1 MQPNTIDRFARDSG
15 NLKTPV
21 MTTETLQVTLNRHA
35 RAHTAFV
42 GLVTF
47 SVLIFWRTFHALV
60 LFSLNHEASSH
71 ILLIPLV
78 SIYLLWTERSRIFQ
92 VVRPS
97 PVRGATLVLA
107 AFALY
112 LLMARQWSVQDPEQ
126 FLPGA
131 TLAII
136 LLWLGGFLLCYG
148 VAAWRRAS
156 FPLLFLLLMVPLPP
170 AVLEHSIYLLQ
181 QGSTE
186 IAYLLF
192 KAVGVPVLRQGF
204 ILAVPGVTI
213 EVAREC
219 SGIRS
224 SVALFITCLLAG
236 HLFLRTTSRMFVFVL
251 LAFPLAIIKNGI
263 RIATLT
269 LLSVYVDPGFL
280 TGRLHH
286 EGGFVFFLLAL
297 ALLFPVLLLLQKSE
311 STAKPSVVVSDET
324 KSGFAGEL

>member
-1 MQPNTIDRFARDSG
+1 
-15 NLKTPV
+15 
-21 MTTETLQVTLNRHA
+21 MTTETLQVTLHRHA

-42 GLVTF
+42 GLVVL
-47 SVLIFWRTFHALV
+47 SVIIFWRTFHALV
-60 LFSLNHEASSH
+60 LFSLDHESSSH
-71 ILLIPLV
+71 ILLIPVV

-92 VVRPS
+92 MVRPA
-97 PVRGATLVLA
+97 PGRGTTLVLA
-107 AFALY
+107 AIALY
-112 LLMARQWSVQDPEQ
+112 FFTASHWSALDPER

-131 TLAII
+131 TLAIV
-136 LLWLGGFLLCYG
+136 LLWLGAFLLCFG
-148 VAAWRRAS
+148 VTAWRRACFS
-156 FPLLFLLLMVPLPP
+156 LLFLLLMVPLPP
-170 AVLEHSIYLLQ
+170 TLLDRSIYLLQ

-192 KAVGVPVLRQGF
+192 KALGVPVLREGF
-204 ILAVPGVTI
+204 LLTVPGVTI

-224 SVALFITCLLAG
+224 SVALFITCLLAA
-236 HLFLRTTSRMFVFVL
+236 HLFLRTKWRMLVFVL

-263 RIATLT
+263 RITTLT

-297 ALLFPVLLLLQKSE
+297 AILFPVLVLLQKSE
-311 STAKPSVVVSDET
+311 AHTRASGLIPQKTE
-324 KSGFAGEL
+324 SGFVGEL

>member
-1 MQPNTIDRFARDSG
+1 
-15 NLKTPV
+15 

-131 TLAII
+131 TLAIV

-148 VAAWRRAS
+148 VAAWRRAR

-170 AVLEHSIYLLQ
+170 ALLERSIYLLQ

-224 SVALFITCLLAG
+224 SVALFITCLLAA

-297 ALLFPVLLLLQKSE
+297 AILSPVLLSLQKSE
-311 STAKPSVVVSDET
+311 RTAKPSVLVSDET

>member
-1 MQPNTIDRFARDSG
+1 
-15 NLKTPV
+15 V
-21 MTTETLQVTLNRHA
+21 TTETLQVTLNRHA

-42 GLVTF
+42 GLVIL
-47 SVLIFWRTFHALV
+47 SVIIFWKTFHSLM
-60 LFSLNHEASSH
+60 LFSLDHESSSH

-92 VVRPS
+92 VIRSS
-97 PVRGATLVLA
+97 PVPGATLVLA
-107 AFALY
+107 AIALY
-112 LLMARQWSVQDPEQ
+112 LFTAGRWSVEDPEQ

-156 FPLLFLLLMVPLPP
+156 FSLLFLLLMVPLPP
-170 AVLEHSIYLLQ
+170 AFLEHSIYLLQ

-224 SVALFITCLLAG
+224 SVALFITCLLAA
-236 HLFLRTTSRMFVFVL
+236 HLFLRTKWRMLVFVL

-297 ALLFPVLLLLQKSE
+297 AILSPVLLLLQKSE
-311 STAKPSVVVSDET
+311 RTAKPSVLVSDET

>member
-1 MQPNTIDRFARDSG
+1 
-15 NLKTPV
+15 

-42 GLVTF
+42 GLVIL
-47 SVLIFWRTFHALV
+47 SVIIFWRTFHALV
-60 LFSLNHEASSH
+60 LFSLDHEFSSH
-71 ILLIPLV
+71 ILLIPVV

-97 PVRGATLVLA
+97 PGSGTTLVLA
-107 AFALY
+107 AIALY
-112 LLMARQWSVQDPEQ
+112 LFTASHWSAQDPEQ

-131 TLAII
+131 TLAIV

-148 VAAWRRAS
+148 VTAWRRAS
-156 FPLLFLLLMVPLPP
+156 FSLLFLLLMVPLPP
-170 AVLEHSIYLLQ
+170 AFLERSIYLLQ

-192 KAVGVPVLRQGF
+192 KALGVPVLRQGF
-204 ILAVPGVTI
+204 LLTVPGVTI

-224 SVALFITCLLAG
+224 SVALFVTCLLAA
-236 HLFLRTTSRMFVFVL
+236 HLFLRTKWRMLVFVL
-251 LAFPLAIIKNGI
+251 LALPLAIVKNGI

-297 ALLFPVLLLLQKSE
+297 AILAPILLLFQKSE
-311 STAKPSVVVSDET
+311 QKALLRGKTDTGKTEKALA
-324 KSGFAGEL
+324 AGC

>member
-1 MQPNTIDRFARDSG
+1 
-15 NLKTPV
+15 V
-21 MTTETLQVTLNRHA
+21 TTDALQASLNRNA

-42 GLVTF
+42 GMVIL
-47 SVLIFWRTFHALV
+47 SVIIFWRTFQALV
-60 LFSLNHEASSH
+60 LFSLDRESTSH

-78 SIYLLWTERSRIFQ
+78 SIYLLWSERSRIFQ

-97 PVRGATLVLA
+97 PVAGGAIVLA
-107 AFALY
+107 AIALY
-112 LLMARQWSVQDPEQ
+112 LFIAGHSSIQEPEQ
-126 FLPGA
+126 FLPGV
-131 TLAII
+131 TLAIV

-148 VAAWRRAS
+148 FAAWRRAS
-156 FPLLFLLLMVPLPP
+156 FSLLFLLLMVPLPP
-170 AVLEHSIYLLQ
+170 ALLERCIYSLQ

-213 EVAREC
+213 EVAQEC

-224 SVALFITCLLAG
+224 SVALFITCLLAA
-236 HLFLRTTSRMFVFVL
+236 HLFLRTKWRMLVFVL
-251 LAFPLAIIKNGI
+251 LALPLAIIKNGI
-263 RIATLT
+263 RITTLT

-297 ALLFPVLLLLQKSE
+297 AILFPALLWLQKSE
-311 STAKPSVVVSDET
+311 RNTKPSALLSQKAEGRVADE
-324 KSGFAGEL
+324 L

>member
-1 MQPNTIDRFARDSG
+1 VS
-15 NLKTPV
+15 
-21 MTTETLQVTLNRHA
+21 TETLQATFDRHA

-42 GLVTF
+42 GLLIL
-47 SVLIFWRTFHALV
+47 SVIIFWRTFHALV
-60 LFSLNHEASSH
+60 LFSLDHESSSH

-78 SIYLLWTERSRIFQ
+78 SVYLLWTERSSIFQ

-97 PVRGATLVLA
+97 RVPGATLVLA
-107 AFALY
+107 AIALY
-112 LLMARQWSVQDPEQ
+112 LFTATRWSVQDSDQ

-131 TLAII
+131 TLSIV

-148 VAAWRRAS
+148 FAAWRRAS
-156 FPLLFLLLMVPLPP
+156 FSLLFLLLMVPLPP
-170 AVLEHSIYLLQ
+170 ALLERSIYLLQ

-192 KAVGVPVLRQGF
+192 KALGVPVLRQGF
-204 ILAVPGVTI
+204 LLTVPGVTI

-224 SVALFITCLLAG
+224 SVALFITCLLAA
-236 HLFLRTTSRMFVFVL
+236 HLFLRTKWRMLVFVL

-269 LLSVYVDPGFL
+269 LLSVHVDPSFL

-297 ALLFPVLLLLQKSE
+297 AILFPALMLLQKSE
-311 STAKPSVVVSDET
+311 RNTKPSVAAPQNTESR
-324 KSGFAGEL
+324 FAGEL

>member
-1 MQPNTIDRFARDSG
+1 
-15 NLKTPV
+15 
-21 MTTETLQVTLNRHA
+21 MTTDALQATLDRNA

-42 GLVTF
+42 GLVIL
-47 SVLIFWRTFHALV
+47 SVIIFWRAIHALV
-60 LFSLNHEASSH
+60 LFSLDHESSSH
-71 ILLIPLV
+71 ILLIPFV

-92 VVRPS
+92 VVRAS
-97 PVRGATLVLA
+97 PVSGSTLVLA
-107 AFALY
+107 AIAFY
-112 LLMARQWSVQDPEQ
+112 LFVASHSSVQDPEQ

-131 TLAII
+131 SLAIVS
-136 LLWLGGFLLCYG
+136 LWLGGFLLCYG
-148 VAAWRRAS
+148 VTAWRRAS
-156 FPLLFLLLMVPLPP
+156 FSLLFLLLMVPLPP
-170 AVLEHSIYLLQ
+170 ALLERCIYSLQ

-204 ILAVPGVTI
+204 ILAVPGVAI

-224 SVALFITCLLAG
+224 SVALFITCLLAA
-236 HLFLRTTSRMFVFVL
+236 HLFLRTKWRMLVFVL

-263 RIATLT
+263 RITTLT

-286 EGGFVFFLLAL
+286 EGGFVFFLLGL
-297 ALLFPVLLLLQKSE
+297 AILFPVLLWLQKSE
-311 STAKPSVVVSDET
+311 RKTKPSTLVPQET
-324 KSGFAGEL
+324 ESRLAGEL

>member
-1 MQPNTIDRFARDSG
+1 
-15 NLKTPV
+15 V
-21 MTTETLQVTLNRHA
+21 TTEALQVTLNRHA

-42 GLVTF
+42 GLVIL
-47 SVLIFWRTFHALV
+47 SVIIFWKTFHSLT
-60 LFSLNHEASSH
+60 LFSLDHESSSH
-71 ILLIPLV
+71 ILLIPLM

-97 PVRGATLVLA
+97 RVPGATLVLA
-107 AFALY
+107 AIALY
-112 LLMARQWSVQDPEQ
+112 LFTASHWSVQDPEQ

-131 TLAII
+131 TLAIV

-156 FPLLFLLLMVPLPP
+156 FSLLFLLLMVPLPP
-170 AVLEHSIYLLQ
+170 AFLERSIYSLQ

-204 ILAVPGVTI
+204 LLTVPGVTI

-224 SVALFITCLLAG
+224 SVALFITCLLAA
-236 HLFLRTTSRMFVFVL
+236 HLFLRTKWRMLVFVL

-263 RIATLT
+263 RITTLT
-269 LLSVYVDPGFL
+269 LLSVYVDPSFL

-286 EGGFVFFLLAL
+286 QGGFVFFLLAL
-297 ALLFPVLLLLQKSE
+297 AILFPVLLLLQKSE
-311 STAKPSVVVSDET
+311 ANTKPSGLVPQKTE
-324 KSGFAGEL
+324 SGFAGEL

>member
-1 MQPNTIDRFARDSG
+1 
-15 NLKTPV
+15 L
-21 MTTETLQVTLNRHA
+21 TTEALQVTVNRHA

-42 GLVTF
+42 GLVIV
-47 SVLIFWRTFHALV
+47 SVIIFWKTFHALA
-60 LFSLNHEASSH
+60 LFSLDHESSSH

-92 VVRPS
+92 VVRTS
-97 PVRGATLVLA
+97 PASGSPLVLA
-107 AFALY
+107 AIALY
-112 LLMARQWSVQDPEQ
+112 LFMASRWSVQNPEQ

-131 TLAII
+131 TLAIV

-148 VAAWRRAS
+148 VTAWRRAS
-156 FPLLFLLLMVPLPP
+156 FSLLFLLLMVPVP
-170 AVLEHSIYLLQ
+170 AAFLDRSIYLLQ

-192 KAVGVPVLRQGF
+192 KALGVPVLRQGF
-204 ILAVPGVTI
+204 LLTVPGVTI

-224 SVALFITCLLAG
+224 SVALFITCLLAA
-236 HLFLRTTSRMFVFVL
+236 HLFLRTKWRMLVFVS

-269 LLSVYVDPGFL
+269 LLSVYVDPSFL
-280 TGRLHH
+280 TGSLHQK
-286 EGGFVFFLLAL
+286 GGFLFFLLAL
-297 ALLFPVLLLLQKSE
+297 AILFPALLLLQKSE
-311 STAKPSVVVSDET
+311 RNTNASVLVPQKTESRFADE
-324 KSGFAGEL
+324 L